1 MHPGKTAD
9 SIEQEEEI
17 NTLRTAWSRRSSPD
31 CGRHRA
37 AKEELTSS
45 IENEEEQINK
55 VVKIPETSQAP
66 GYVRRLDTSKK
77 QQLNENGKEIQIIK
91 DKVANIDYDSNGDSG
106 ANAASG
112 SSSDRA
118 DIEAGATSTN
128 AEHSTS
134 PERPV
139 GEPIA
144 RSRDRGRGAEKCT
157 PKTRTTVEFRP
168 RGW

>member
-1 MHPGKTAD
+1 MITW
-9 SIEQEEEI
+9 
-17 NTLRTAWSRRSSPD
+17 T
-31 CGRHRA
+31 
-37 AKEELTSS
+37 
-45 IENEEEQINK
+45 
-55 VVKIPETSQAP
+55 
-66 GYVRRLDTSKK
+66 
-77 QQLNENGKEIQIIK
+77 IK

-112 SSSDRA
+112 GSSDRA

-168 RGW
+168 RRW